1 MGESSNKQIL
11 HLKMKN
17 VIWRYSIPSFF
28 SLFILLFIS
37 SCSNSNDYEI
47 FGSIHGVVTDH
58 ANGVPIENA
67 TILLSPGGITKQTD
81 ASGYYKFDNLESQQ
95 YTLTIQKNGYQPNR
109 KTISAIAGE
118 DLQVDIQLTT
128 IPQ

>member
-1 MGESSNKQIL
+1 
-11 HLKMKN
+11 MKN
-17 VIWRYSIPSFF
+17 FSWRFSIPSII
-28 SLFILLFIS
+28 SLFILLLIS
-37 SCSNSNDYEI
+37 SCSNSNDFEI

-58 ANGVPIENA
+58 ADGSPLDNA

-81 ASGYYKFDNLESQQ
+81 ASGHYNFDNLESQQ
-95 YTLTIQKNGYQPNR
+95 YTLTVQRQGYQPNR

-118 DLQVDIQLTT
+118 DLQVDIQLIS

>member
-47 FGSIHGVVTDH
+47 FGSIHGVVTDY